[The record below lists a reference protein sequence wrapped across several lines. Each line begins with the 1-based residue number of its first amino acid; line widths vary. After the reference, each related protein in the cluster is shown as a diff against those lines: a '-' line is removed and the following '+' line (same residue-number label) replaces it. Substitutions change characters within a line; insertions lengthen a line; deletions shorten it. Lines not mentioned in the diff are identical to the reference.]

1 MDIHNITREEL
12 DTIIAKF
19 NNGSMTKEEYI
30 VLLKEI
36 NRRLDSFN
44 KEIDEVLANK

>member
-1 MDIHNITREEL
+1 MDIKNTTQEEL
-12 DTIIAKF
+12 DAIIAKF
-19 NNGSMTKEEYI
+19 NNGSMTKEEYL

-44 KEIDEVLANK
+44 MEIDEVLANK